1 MTEEFITR
9 TKSKYNKV
17 KNYEVCMVVECKVF
31 KKIKAANK
39 AEAKQIAINRQL
51 RSTRRLA
58 AAGYII
64 GDVDVFDAVE
74 S

>member
-31 KKIKAANK
+31 KKIKAGNK
-39 AEAKQIAINRQL
+39 AEAKQIAMNRQL
-51 RSTRRLA
+51 QFNRRLTQ
-58 AAGYII
+58 AGYII
-64 GDVDVFDAVE
+64 GDIDVFDAVE